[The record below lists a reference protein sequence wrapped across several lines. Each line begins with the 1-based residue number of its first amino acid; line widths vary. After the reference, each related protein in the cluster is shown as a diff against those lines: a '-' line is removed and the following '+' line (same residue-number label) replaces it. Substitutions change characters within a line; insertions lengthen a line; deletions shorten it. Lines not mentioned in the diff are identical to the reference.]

1 MISEYPLPSHTF
13 IHDEVRGLRA
23 LGAQVDTFS
32 VRRTGAEQL
41 LSDADRTLAR
51 ETYAIRPPRPHHFA
65 LAHVRALATSP
76 RRYLDT
82 LRRSMSLAGPG
93 LRSRVWRLMY
103 FVQAVVLWDRCRR
116 RGIRHLHAHFANVAS
131 DIAMLAA
138 GLGEGW
144 SWSLTMHGPTEFFEV
159 AAHRLGEKTADAAL
173 VACISDYCRSQL
185 MAVSGPE
192 HWHKLRVVHCGVDT
206 DHFRPP
212 KASSDNGVP
221 RIVQVGRLVAVK
233 GQPVLL
239 AAAAALRDRG
249 HEFRL
254 ELVGDG
260 PDRNELSE
268 LAARLQ
274 LSDRTVFHG
283 ALSHGQVRDVLAGA
297 SVMCL
302 PSFAEGV
309 PVVLMEAMAME
320 VPVLTSRIM
329 GIPEL
334 LEDGRCGALVAP
346 GDADALADALQR
358 LLEDPE
364 RRAQLARRGRERIR
378 QAYDRPACTRELF
391 ELLSALPA
399 TSD

>member
-1 MISEYPLPSHTF
+1 VISEYPLPSHTF

-23 LGAQVDTFS
+23 LGAHVETFS
-32 VRRTGAEQL
+32 VRRTAAGQL
-41 LSDADRTLAR
+41 LSDSDRELAR

-65 LAHVRALATSP
+65 LAHVRALASSP

-82 LRRSMSLAGPG
+82 LRRSMALAGPG
-93 LRSRVWRLMY
+93 VRARVWRLMY

-131 DIAMLAA
+131 DLAMLAA
-138 GLGEGW
+138 TLGEGW
-144 SWSLTMHGPTEFFEV
+144 SWSFTMHGPTEFFEV
-159 AAHRLGEKTADAAL
+159 EGHRLAEKTADAAL

-185 MAVSGPE
+185 MAFSAPE
-192 HWHKLRVVHCGVDT
+192 HWDKLRVVHCGVDT

-212 KASSDNGVP
+212 GSSSDNGVP

-233 GQPVLL
+233 GQAVLL

-260 PDRNELSE
+260 PDRDELTG
-268 LAARLQ
+268 LAEGLD
-274 LSDRTVFHG
+274 LTDRTVFHG
-283 ALSHGQVRDVLAGA
+283 ALSHEQVRGVLAGA
-297 SVMCL
+297 TVMCL

-334 LEDGRCGALVAP
+334 VEDGRCGALVAP
-346 GDADALADALQR
+346 GDADSLAGALQR
-358 LLEDPE
+358 LLEDPQQ
-364 RRAQLARRGRERIR
+364 RAQLGRRGRERIL

-391 ELLSALPA
+391 RLLSALPA
-399 TSD
+399 VGG

>member
-1 MISEYPLPSHTF
+1 
-13 IHDEVRGLRA
+13 VRGLRA
-23 LGAQVDTFS
+23 LGATVDTFS
-32 VRRTGAEQL
+32 VRRTAARQL
-41 LSDADRTLAR
+41 LSDSDRTLAH

-65 LAHVRALATSP
+65 LAHIGALVTSP
-76 RRYLDT
+76 RRYMET
-82 LRRSMSLAGPG
+82 LRRSMGLAGPG

-116 RGIRHLHAHFANVAS
+116 RGVRHLHAHFANVAS

-144 SWSLTMHGPTEFFEV
+144 SWSFTMHGPTEFFEV
-159 AAHRLGEKTADAAL
+159 EAHRLGDKTGDAAL

-185 MAVSGPE
+185 MAFSDRE
-192 HWHKLRVVHCGVDT
+192 HWDKVRVVHCGVDT

-212 KASSDNGVP
+212 HASRADGVP
-221 RIVQVGRLVAVK
+221 RIVQIGRLVAVK
-233 GQPVLL
+233 GQAVLL
-239 AAAAALRDRG
+239 TAAAALRDRG

-260 PDRNELSE
+260 PDRGE
-268 LAARLQ
+268 LAELAERLQ
-274 LSDRTVFHG
+274 LTDRTVFHG
-283 ALSHGQVRDVLAGA
+283 ALSHRQVHDVLTGA

-334 LEDGRCGALVAP
+334 LEDGRCGTLVAP
-346 GDADALADALQR
+346 GDATALANSLER

-364 RRAQLARRGRERIR
+364 HRAELGRRGRERIL

-391 ELLSALPA
+391 ELFSALPA
-399 TSD
+399 TAD